1 MANQPGIEY
10 KLINYWDNPS
20 EVTTILTVR
29 GMTASFLLEEK
40 NNPGAPE
47 V

>member
-10 KLINYWDNPS
+10 KLRNHQDNPS

-29 GMTASFLLEEK
+29 GMTACFLLEEK
-40 NNPGAPE
+40 NNSGALE